1 MTPAPPP
8 AGSLADHV
16 KHAKQL
22 MDKAVEAVK
31 REFTTVRTGKATTAL
46 LDLVRVEAYGNEM
59 PLTQVASVAAPE
71 PKLLTVQPWDKG
83 LLKAVEKGILASDLG
98 LTPSNDGNLIRIPIP
113 PLTEER
119 RKELVKVVPDQE
131 DRARFVRRPEAR
143 REGSAKD
150 ARRPPQGGGRGGEGQ
165 RSGDYGSLMLTGP
178 IPRHVAIIMDGNG
191 RWASERRLPR
201 PFGHRAGMKA
211 VREAVEGA
219 IDAGVEVLTLFAF
232 SEENWNRP
240 ATEISALMDL
250 LEEYIAKEVAELKG
264 QGVRV
269 HVLGDRARLTAGGG
283 AAVERVERETAG
295 GQKLSLNLCIS
306 YSSRGEIARAARL
319 LAEEVLKGTKKLE
332 DIDEEAIRAK
342 LYTAPWGDPDLLIR
356 TSGEQ
361 RLSNFLLWQLAYTEL
376 YITPVLWP
384 DFNRRT
390 LVDAILDYQ
399 RRDRRFGKVT
409 AS

>member
-1 MTPAPPP
+1 M
-8 AGSLADHV
+8 
-16 KHAKQL
+16 
-22 MDKAVEAVK
+22 
-31 REFTTVRTGKATTAL
+31 
-46 LDLVRVEAYGNEM
+46 
-59 PLTQVASVAAPE
+59 
-71 PKLLTVQPWDKG
+71 
-83 LLKAVEKGILASDLG
+83 
-98 LTPSNDGNLIRIPIP
+98 IP
-113 PLTEER
+113 
-119 RKELVKVVPDQE
+119 
-131 DRARFVRRPEAR
+131 
-143 REGSAKD
+143 
-150 ARRPPQGGGRGGEGQ
+150 
-165 RSGDYGSLMLTGP
+165 GP

-191 RWASERRLPR
+191 RWANERRLPR

-219 IDAGVEVLTLFAF
+219 IDAGVAVLTLFAF
-232 SEENWNRP
+232 SDENWNRP
-240 ATEISALMDL
+240 APEISALMDL

-269 HVLGDRARLTAGGG
+269 HVLGDRDRLTPGGR

-306 YSSRGEIARAARL
+306 YSSRGEIAQAARL
-319 LAEEVLKGTKKLE
+319 LAEEVLKGTKQLE

-390 LVDAILDYQ
+390 LLDAILDYQ
-399 RRDRRFGKVT
+399 RRERRFGKVT